1 MTEKVETPEIETKVE
16 CKDIHH
22 AINEVYKRVGY
33 VAKMGKVEMGNN
45 RSYKF
50 AGEAEFIAAI
60 RPEMAE
66 LGIYQQPLDVQIV
79 TNERIESEK
88 EWNGKVTKSYQH
100 RAVIKTVYRFIHK
113 DSATWVE
120 VTAIGEGMDSGDK
133 AFNKAMTGANKYALR
148 QLFMIETGDDP
159 DKYASDENGGVVTDR
174 QKKVS
179 AAAENRKFNAFCKL
193 IQDSENPTKFWQDN
207 IREINSY
214 RDEADGVEMTM
225 LKFAHLAIIAL
236 IESSD
241 DPASVIH
248 EQNRLMTK
256 METEARIYFDA
267 VNKAAKERREALQVN
282 G

>member
-1 MTEKVETPEIETKVE
+1 MTDKKETPEIETQVE

-22 AINEVYKRVGY
+22 AINEVYKRIGY
-33 VAKMGKVEMGNN
+33 VAKKGVIEFGKN

-60 RPEMAE
+60 RPEMVDI
-66 LGIYQQPLDVQIV
+66 GIYQQPYNVTIV

-88 EWNGKVTKSYQH
+88 EWQGVVTKTYQH
-100 RAVIKTVYRFIHK
+100 RAVIQTVYRFTHK
-113 DSATWVE
+113 ESGTFIDVP
-120 VTAIGEGMDSGDK
+120 AIGEGMDSGDK
-133 AFNKAMTGANKYALR
+133 SFNKAMTGANKYALR

-159 DKYASDENGGVVTDR
+159 DKYASDENGGVITDKA
-174 QKKVS
+174 KKVS

-193 IQDSENPTKFWQDN
+193 LQESENPTKFWQDN

-267 VNKAAKERREALQVN
+267 INNAARERKKN
-282 G
+282 C